1 MLADLG
7 KTSSDFRQLTTK
19 ALDQLC
25 GGLMPRLRPVL
36 DEAAAASYELGEADL
51 GAPSPWPHALLRA
64 FQAHLGWLQPL
75 LTPSGH
81 DALVHLVL
89 DKVGG
94 WGGWVSV
101 SSFVHP
107 GLGCSRQCVHL
118 VWDKVQRVG
127 GWGRVAGSSQDTLV
141 PLPSNRPPR
150 QAPMLCKLPCI
161 LHDLPV
167 ICAPALPG
175 GGAPGGGAEP
185 EALHP
190 AGRPAAGE
198 GRAPAGR

>member
-1 MLADLG
+1 MVPVPIHSGCPKRASHLGPPPPPPAPPPPPTRPPQVLADLG

-51 GAPSPWPHALLRA
+51 GAPSPWPQALLLA

-89 DKVGG
+89 DKVRRAGG
-94 WGGWVSV
+94 G
-101 SSFVHP
+101 
-107 GLGCSRQCVHL
+107 GLGSLLHL
-118 VWDKVQRVG
+118 R
-127 GWGRVAGSSQDTLV
+127 AGVFMT
-141 PLPSNRPPR
+141 
-150 QAPMLCKLPCI
+150 
-161 LHDLPV
+161 
-167 ICAPALPG
+167 
-175 GGAPGGGAEP
+175 AEP
-185 EALHP
+185 SGPRRFLQS
-190 AGRPAAGE
+190 
-198 GRAPAGR
+198 